1 MVATEA
7 TPCYELSLQTF
18 CHGNA
23 CGEDISDTAAWQRA
37 WLKRRTRAVA
47 ASGVGV
53 SWGDASATSSSDLIS
68 SMATAMEVDGGLLP
82 AHQTKAGSGVKHT
95 QERKVGS
102 EEEHTTGRKAGSAKK
117 HLKEL

>member
-1 MVATEA
+1 MPLRA
-7 TPCYELSLQTF
+7 TPCYEFSLQTF
-18 CHGNA
+18 CHENA
-23 CGEDISDTAAWQRA
+23 CGENKSDTAAWQRT

-82 AHQTKAGSGVKHT
+82 AHHTKARSGVNIPK
-95 QERKVGS
+95 
-102 EEEHTTGRKAGSAKK
+102 EEV
-117 HLKEL
+117 